1 MSTPHTVSLSGLTD
15 GEAQEFHK
23 FYIQGMIIFTVVAV
37 IAHFLV
43 WLWRPWIPP
52 EGGYPNTGAADIV
65 SSLQT
70 VLPMLA

>member
-37 IAHFLV
+37 FAHFLV

-52 EGGYPNTGAADIV
+52 ETGYPNTGAADIV

>member
-23 FYIQGMIIFTVVAV
+23 FYITGMVIFTLVAV
-37 IAHFLV
+37 VAHFLV

-52 EGGYPNTGAADIV
+52 ETGYPSIDADVV
-65 SSLQT
+65 SSLT
-70 VLPMLA
+70 NVATMLT